1 MALKIVGIHHH
12 GIRVGDNGEPLDD
25 VFDFYT
31 NVLGM
36 DYDKSRPQII
46 PGWWMNTGS
55 TGQIHLMG
63 GPYPSPVSKGPGKDP
78 CDPHVALAVESM
90 DDTIAELDRM
100 GVPYYKSVAGDTK
113 QVFVHDP
120 CGNMI
125 ELHQVDQ
132 CRCTARGRGEGE

>member
-12 GIRVGDNGEPLDD
+12 GVRVGDNGESLDD

-36 DYDKSRPQII
+36 NHDKSRPNII
-46 PGWWMNTGS
+46 PGWWMNTGGS
-55 TGQIHLMG
+55 GQIHLMG
-63 GPYPSPVSKGPGKDP
+63 GELPSPVAKGPGQDP
-78 CDPHVALAVESM
+78 ATPHVALAVENV
-90 DDTIAELDRM
+90 IEAREELDRM
-100 GVPYYKSVAGDTK
+100 GVEYYTANAGELQ

-125 ELHQVDQ
+125 ELHQFDK
-132 CRCTARGRGEGE
+132 CRCTSANRGESE